1 MSFQIAYTYEI
12 IDKFSAPLRRIEKAA
27 QRVDKKLGKT
37 TKQTRNLMKASA
49 QFGNVT
55 KNQRNDIDRYTK
67 ALGRA
72 STEAKGLSV
81 NLKGIPKKF
90 PKAPGG
96 RGVPGRDGGG
106 GIVVPSGLSKS
117 FEQAKNQA
125 AGLRGQL
132 MDTAATAAL
141 FALPI
146 RQAIRFESAFA
157 SVKKVLG
164 EVPLKDL
171 NELENI
177 IKNLGVSTGL
187 GAGGIADIVAA
198 GGRLGIALKDLPAFA
213 DTVSKASVAFD
224 MLPEAAGDALASIS
238 NKMKIPIQDI
248 GNVADAINHLSDTT
262 AAKAPNMIEILGRVA
277 GTMALLKM
285 PPEVAAGF
293 AAFADQVEVSAQLG
307 ASGLN
312 MMINRM
318 QKVPSLQ
325 KKLLENPK
333 QAIIDMLAGLKK
345 MDAASQFNVIQ
356 KIFGDEA
363 GRFVQKAVGNFKLL
377 EDTLEKVADKT
388 AFAGSMTREFEVRML
403 TTQGGLDRMSASLGV
418 AAVNI
423 GAGLLPAINQIAEV
437 LVTVT
442 SSIASFAQE
451 FPMLTTFIIGTIT
464 SLIALKLAFLA
475 GSFLVIQFK
484 LIMLGARLSMV
495 AFRTAA
501 IAMNVIPAVMMTIRA
516 AALAMSIQFGMAT
529 KVTRILGLALK
540 GAMAATGIG
549 LIIIAVALL
558 IEHWDLIIE
567 KIKEAAAWVM
577 SFFGDSEMEIN
588 KNETSKVTAITEEA
602 KAKAQQNTLNGQI
615 TVAATQG
622 SEIVSTDLETTGS
635 VDLGLNMGG

>member
-27 QRVDKKLGKT
+27 KQVDKRLGKT
-37 TKQTRNLMKASA
+37 TAQTRNLMKASA

-55 KNQRNDIDRYTK
+55 KNQRNDINRYTK
-67 ALGRA
+67 ALGNA
-72 STEAKGLSV
+72 SLEAKGLAT

-96 RGVPGRDGGG
+96 GGG
-106 GIVVPSGLSKS
+106 SAAPTGLPNAL
-117 FEQAKNQA
+117 EQAKNKA

-146 RQAIRFESAFA
+146 RQAIRFESSMA
-157 SVKKVLG
+157 SVTKVLG
-164 EVPLKDL
+164 DIPTDKLAQ
-171 NELENI
+171 LEDT
-177 IKNLGVSTGL
+177 IKTLAVSTGL

-198 GGRLGIALKDLPAFA
+198 GGRLGIDLKDLPNFA

-248 GNVADAINHLSDTT
+248 SNVADAINHLSDTT
-262 AAKAPNMIEILGRVA
+262 AAKAPNMIEILGRTA

-293 AAFADQVEVSAQLG
+293 ASFADQVEVSAQLG

-333 QAIIDMLAGLKK
+333 QAIIDTLASLKK
-345 MDAASQFNVIQ
+345 MDKASQFNVIN

-363 GRFVQKAVGNFKLL
+363 GRFVQKAVGNFDLL
-377 EDTLEKVADKT
+377 ESTLGKVSDKT
-388 AFAGSMTREFEVRML
+388 KFAGSMTREFEVRMQ
-403 TTQGGLDRMSASLGV
+403 TTQGGLDRMSSSIGV

-423 GAGLLPAINQIAEV
+423 GAGLLPALNQIADI
-437 LVTVT
+437 LVTV
-442 SSIASFAQE
+442 SSGIASFAQE
-451 FPMLTTFIIGTIT
+451 FPMLTTFVVGTLA
-464 SLIALKLAFLA
+464 SLVALKLAFLA
-475 GSFLVIQFK
+475 GSFIVTQFK
-484 LIMLGARLSMV
+484 IIMLGARLSIL

-501 IAMNVIPAVMMTIRA
+501 VGLAIIPKIMAGVRA
-516 AALAMSIQFGMAT
+516 AALAMSITIGAAT
-529 KVTRILGLALK
+529 KGATLFKFALK
-540 GAMAATGIG
+540 GLMAASGIG
-549 LIIIAVALL
+549 LIVLAVAS
-558 IEHWDLIIE
+558 IVEYWDEIVAAV
-567 KIKEAAAWVM
+567 KEAVAWM
-577 SFFGDSEMEIN
+577 GSLFGDSDVNVN
-588 KNETSKVTAITEEA
+588 KTHQTEVTAVTEEA
-602 KAKAQQNTLNGQI
+602 KAKAQSGRIDGQI

-622 SEIVSTDLETTGS
+622 SEVVSTDAQSTGQ
-635 VDLGLNMGG
+635 VDLGMNMMSVM